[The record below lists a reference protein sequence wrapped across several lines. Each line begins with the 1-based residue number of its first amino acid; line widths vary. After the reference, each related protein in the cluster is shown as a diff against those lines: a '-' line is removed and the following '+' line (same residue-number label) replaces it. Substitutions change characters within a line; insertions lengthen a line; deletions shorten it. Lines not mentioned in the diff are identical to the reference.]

1 MNAVNETEILL
12 VEDSPY
18 DAEMT
23 LRALQK
29 RHLANKIFHVK
40 DGEEALEFL
49 FGTGQYASRAD
60 CQHPKVVLLDLK
72 LPKVDGFEF
81 LRAIRSNERTKC
93 IPVVVL
99 TSSHEQRDLAES
111 YQLGVNSYIVKPV
124 QFENFSKAVAEVGC
138 YWVLLNQLSHGQNKS
153 ENK

>member
-1 MNAVNETEILL
+1 MNAVSETEILL

-60 CQHPKVVLLDLK
+60 CQHPKV
-72 LPKVDGFEF
+72 DGFDF

-99 TSSHEQRDLAES
+99 TSSHEQRDLVES
-111 YQLGVNSYIVKPV
+111 YKLGVNSYIVKPV
-124 QFENFSKAVAEVGC
+124 QFENFSEAVAEVGC
-138 YWVLLNQLSHGQNKS
+138 
-153 ENK
+153 

>member
-12 VEDSPY
+12 VEDSSL

-23 LRALQK
+23 LRALEK
-29 RHLANKIFHVK
+29 RHLANKVFHVK

-49 FGTGQYASRAD
+49 LGTGQYANRAD

-72 LPKVDGFEF
+72 LPKMDGFEV
-81 LRAIRSNERTKC
+81 LRAIRSNDRTKS

-99 TSSHEQRDLAES
+99 TSSHEQKDLVES
-111 YQLGVNSYIVKPV
+111 YKLGVNSYIVKPV
-124 QFENFSKAVAEVGC
+124 QFENFSEAVAEVGC
-138 YWVLLNQLSHGQNKS
+138 YWVLLNQLSR
-153 ENK
+153 

>member
-1 MNAVNETEILL
+1 MQMNAVNETEILL

-23 LRALQK
+23 IRALTK
-29 RHLANKIFHVK
+29 RHLANKVFHVK

-49 FGTGQYASRAD
+49 FGTGQYANRAD

-72 LPKVDGFEF
+72 LPKVDGFEV
-81 LRAIRSNERTKC
+81 LRAIRADERTKC

-99 TSSHEQRDLAES
+99 TSSHEQRDLVES
-111 YQLGVNSYIVKPV
+111 YKLGVNSYIVKPV
-124 QFENFSKAVAEVGC
+124 QFENFSEAVAEVGC
-138 YWVLLNQLSHGQNKS
+138 YWVLLNEPPQ
-153 ENK
+153 